1 MSSLAVSL
9 SFKPNGPI
17 ASTHFESI
25 DDDST
30 LVFSRASAL
39 FSQMCHAGSPANR
52 LESAASTHF
61 PLTTEGVGGDGWSAR
76 TILPAIGFIG
86 SDRSWEA
93 NYVNSALASSVKPQA
108 SRSDELKHVESDSC
122 ARVGGGGVEATAA
135 RDGPRALQSRP
146 ASEGGRYE
154 TERTRR

>member
-9 SFKPNGPI
+9 SFKPKGPI
-17 ASTHFESI
+17 ASTHFASI

-30 LVFSRASAL
+30 LLFSRASAL

-61 PLTTEGVGGDGWSAR
+61 PLTTGGGGRGRMVRS
-76 TILPAIGFIG
+76 LYPSAIGFIG

-93 NYVNSALASSVKPQA
+93 NYVNSALASSV
-108 SRSDELKHVESDSC
+108 
-122 ARVGGGGVEATAA
+122 
-135 RDGPRALQSRP
+135 
-146 ASEGGRYE
+146 
-154 TERTRR
+154 